1 MKSRFMQV
9 KLGLGVVAVI
19 ALSVV
24 PATVASAQVRTQA
37 CSTYPALSCPTPSVS
52 SVPAVD
58 YDPVPVAAPAAAA
71 SSGTLPFTG
80 SDVVE
85 LGGIGLA
92 AIGVGAVLVRRSR
105 TRHSTD

>member
-1 MKSRFMQV
+1 MTSRITQV
-9 KLGLGVVAVI
+9 KLGLGVVAVA

-24 PATVASAQVRTQA
+24 PATMASAQVRTQA
-37 CSTYPALSCPTPSVS
+37 CTTYPALSCPTPSVN
-52 SVPAVD
+52 SVPAF
-58 YDPVPVAAPAAAA
+58 DPDKVAAPAAAA
-71 SSGTLPFTG
+71 SSSNLAFTG

-105 TRHSTD
+105 TRHTTD